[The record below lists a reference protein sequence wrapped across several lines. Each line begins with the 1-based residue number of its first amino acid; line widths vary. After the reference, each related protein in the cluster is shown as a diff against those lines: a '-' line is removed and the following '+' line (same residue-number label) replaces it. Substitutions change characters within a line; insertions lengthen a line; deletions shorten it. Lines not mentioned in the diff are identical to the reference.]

1 MIGSYNNIKANL
13 AAIAAENGKYII
25 VFNIFLSFPF
35 YNENVQKSIGNDFSI
50 ERKMR
55 GVYL

>member
-13 AAIAAENGKYII
+13 AAIAAENGNNII

-35 YNENVQKSIGNDFSI
+35 YNDNVQKSIGNDFSI